1 MKRFP
6 KLAGMALLSLG
17 MLALAGCG
25 KPQQDAA
32 ANTDIAPAARVKIG
46 VSVPAA
52 THGWTA
58 GIGWWAQRAMALYPN
73 IEWVY
78 STADGPDRQ
87 NSDIEDM
94 MTQGV
99 DALVI
104 LATESAPL
112 TDVAERAHQRGIYI
126 VNVDRGFTKP
136 VADIFLE
143 GDNEAFGRMAAE
155 FMVKKLGGKGKIVI
169 LRGIPC
175 TVDTLRYE
183 AAMEVFNAAGIEV
196 LGTLPG
202 MWNRSKAL
210 ECMQAFLAQHNEID
224 AVWASDDDMAVGCE
238 QAIREAGREK
248 EMWIFGGAGMKEII
262 KKVMDGDPMYPANVT
277 YSPSMI
283 ATGIHLA
290 VASMRDGK
298 SQQVSEFMPK
308 HLILDCELVTPEN
321 AKNYYFPDAIY

>member
-6 KLAGMALLSLG
+6 KLVGMALLSLG
-17 MLALAGCG
+17 LAALAGCG
-25 KPQQDAA
+25 KPQNYAFDR
-32 ANTDIAPAARVKIG
+32 DVAPATRVKIG

-87 NSDIEDM
+87 VSDIEDM
-94 MTQGV
+94 MTQGI

-112 TDVAERAHQRGIYI
+112 TDVAERASQRGIYI

-143 GDNEAFGRMAAE
+143 GDNRAFGRMSAE
-155 FMVKKLGGKGKIVI
+155 LMVKKLGGKGKIVI

-210 ECMQAFLAQHNEID
+210 ECMQAFLAQHKQID

-248 EMWIFGGAGMKEII
+248 EMWILGGAGMKEII
-262 KKVMDGDPMYPANVT
+262 KKVMDGDPMYPANIT

-283 ATGIHLA
+283 AAGVHLA

-298 SQQVSEFMPK
+298 SKQISEFMPR
-308 HLILDCELVTPEN
+308 HLIIDCELVTPEN
-321 AKNYYFPDAIY
+321 AKNYYFPEAIY

>member
-6 KLAGMALLSLG
+6 KLVGMALLSLG
-17 MLALAGCG
+17 LAALAGCG
-25 KPQQDAA
+25 KPQSYAFDR
-32 ANTDIAPAARVKIG
+32 DVAPATRVKIG

-87 NSDIEDM
+87 VSDIEDM
-94 MTQGV
+94 MTQGI

-112 TDVAERAHQRGIYI
+112 TDVAERASQRGIYI

-143 GDNEAFGRMAAE
+143 GDNRAFGRMSAE
-155 FMVKKLGGKGKIVI
+155 LMVKKLGGKGKIVI

-210 ECMQAFLAQHNEID
+210 ECMQAFLAQHKQID

-248 EMWIFGGAGMKEII
+248 EMWILGGAGMKEII
-262 KKVMDGDPMYPANVT
+262 KKVMDGDPMYPANIT

-283 ATGIHLA
+283 AAGVHLA

-298 SQQVSEFMPK
+298 SKQVSEFMPR
-308 HLILDCELVTPEN
+308 HLIIDCELVTPEN

>member
-6 KLAGMALLSLG
+6 KLAGLALLTLG
-17 MLALAGCG
+17 LVALAGCG
-25 KPQQDAA
+25 KPQNYGDGG
-32 ANTDIAPAARVKIG
+32 DIAPAARVKIG

-87 NSDIEDM
+87 VSDIEDM
-94 MTQGV
+94 MTQGI

-112 TDVAERAHQRGIYI
+112 TDVAERASQRGIYI

-136 VADIFLE
+136 VANIFLE
-143 GDNEAFGRMAAE
+143 GDNQAFGRMSAE

-183 AAMEVFNAAGIEV
+183 AAMEVFDAAGIEV

-210 ECMQAFLAQHNEID
+210 ECMQAFLAQHKQID

-238 QAIREAGREK
+238 QAIREAGRDK

-262 KKVMDGDPMYPANVT
+262 KKVMDGDPMYPANIT

-298 SQQVSEFMPK
+298 SKQVSEFMPR

>member
-17 MLALAGCG
+17 LVALAGCG
-25 KPQQDAA
+25 KPQNYAA
-32 ANTDIAPAARVKIG
+32 DGDIAPAARVKIG

-87 NSDIEDM
+87 VSDIEDM
-94 MTQGV
+94 MTQGI

-112 TDVAERAHQRGIYI
+112 TDVAERASQRGIYI

-136 VADIFLE
+136 VANIFLE
-143 GDNEAFGRMAAE
+143 GDNQAFGRMSAE
-155 FMVKKLGGKGKIVI
+155 FMVEKLGGKGKIVI
-169 LRGIPC
+169 LRGMSC

-210 ECMQAFLAQHNEID
+210 ECMQAFLAQHKQID

-298 SQQVSEFMPK
+298 SKQVSEFMPK